1 MPCWADKT
9 LVHALGGALGC
20 IADRA
25 TGAGIHVSLEHG
37 DADPTAVSNAQLLR
51 LTSAFR
57 LGFVQSFLLQHTTD
71 LMLLGL
77 TTASC
82 CFFLQSAGVM
92 MLYMLRHC
100 LRLICAR
107 VHTGSQV
114 TGLQRAAYR
123 AVS

>member
-1 MPCWADKT
+1 MHVDKMT
-9 LVHALGGALGC
+9 CQLRH
-20 IADRA
+20 R
-25 TGAGIHVSLEHG
+25 
-37 DADPTAVSNAQLLR
+37 DADPAAVADAQLLR

-57 LGFVQSFLLQHTTD
+57 LGFVQSLLLQHTTD

-107 VHTGSQV
+107 VDTGNQI
-114 TGLQRAAYR
+114 TGLQRGAHR
-123 AVS
+123 AP